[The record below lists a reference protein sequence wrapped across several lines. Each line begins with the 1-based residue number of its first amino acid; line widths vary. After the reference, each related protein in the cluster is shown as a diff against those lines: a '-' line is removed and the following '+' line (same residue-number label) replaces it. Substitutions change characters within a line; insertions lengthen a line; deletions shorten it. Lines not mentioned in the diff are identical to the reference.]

1 MNPGGNAGNLCLGGK
16 LGRFVGPTDIITADG
31 FGSGSIRVD
40 LNMMPQPSGFVQ
52 VQPGDVWN
60 FTCTIRDG
68 SPTGG
73 VTFNFANG
81 LEVMFQ

>member
-1 MNPGGNAGNLCLGGK
+1 
-16 LGRFVGPTDIITADG
+16 
-31 FGSGSIRVD
+31 
-40 LNMMPQPSGFVQ
+40 MMPQPSGFVQ